1 MCTNI
6 FRFNYGII
14 KYTDVPDE
22 NKVKSKS
29 KNCCKLI
36 FLFEFATT
44 SKVGGFVP
52 LLAGG
57 SIKLDVQLWECC
69 NKDLR

>member
-1 MCTNI
+1 MCANI

-22 NKVKSKS
+22 NKVKSLVTVV
-29 KNCCKLI
+29 NR
-36 FLFEFATT
+36 FLCLNLQLHP
-44 SKVGGFVP
+44 KVGGFVP